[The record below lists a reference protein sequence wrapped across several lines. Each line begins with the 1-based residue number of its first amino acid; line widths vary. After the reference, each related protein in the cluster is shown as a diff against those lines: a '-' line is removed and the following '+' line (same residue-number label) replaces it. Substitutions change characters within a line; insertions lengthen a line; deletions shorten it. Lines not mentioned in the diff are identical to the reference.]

1 MNLLVDWQESLS
13 HIEENIE
20 DSKSETREQV
30 ISLRKYK
37 QQPPLAE
44 N

>member
-1 MNLLVDWQESLS
+1 MNLLIDWQESRS

-30 ISLRKYK
+30 ISLRTYE
-37 QQPPLAE
+37 QQPPLAG